1 VIPFV
6 LSCASDIYN
15 PGPMAEPPID
25 VLLPKTVSPVK
36 YTLTLKPDLETFRFA
51 GVAQIELD
59 VKEDTQELKF
69 HAAELEF
76 LKVIKV
82 N

>member
-1 VIPFV
+1 
-6 LSCASDIYN
+6 
-15 PGPMAEPPID
+15 MAEPPVD

-36 YTLTLKPDLETFRFA
+36 YTLTLTPDLETFKFT